1 MKIGSVDTEER
12 IVLVAEIGNNHEG
25 SFHLAQE
32 LIGQASEAGADA
44 VKLQT
49 LIPEYFVSHRD
60 RERLDTMRRFA
71 LSLADTEKLITDAS
85 GRGIYVFSTPL
96 DLVSLASLVP
106 LVDTIKVASGDIT
119 FTPLIEAVASSG
131 LDTIIS
137 TGASTLVEV
146 GIAVGVL
153 ESIWA
158 QDEVAPSL
166 GILHCVSNYPAL
178 PSSVNLRAIATL
190 AATFPRATIGY
201 SDHTIGVEAAV
212 LAAAAGARIIEKH
225 FTLDKEFSDFR
236 DHSLSADAQDLRHLR
251 DCLDRVELLLGKE
264 GKSPNESEISLI
276 PTIRRSLAVTKDLP
290 VGSTLGRTDLQCLRP
305 EGGLPPSA
313 LSATIGRRL
322 VVEKRAGEPLFE
334 SDLV

>member
-1 MKIGSVDTEER
+1 MKIGAVDTNKR

-25 SFHLAQE
+25 SFDLAQE
-32 LIGQASEAGADA
+32 LIGQAAEAGADA

-49 LIPEYFVSHRD
+49 LIPEYFVSLRD
-60 RERLDTMRRFA
+60 KERLDRMRRFA
-71 LSLADTEKLITDAS
+71 LSLADTEKLIQDAS
-85 GRGIYVFSTPL
+85 KQGIYVFSTPL
-96 DLVSLASLVP
+96 DLVSLAALIP

-119 FTPLIEAVASSG
+119 FTPLIEAVASSS

-146 GIAVGVL
+146 ASAVGVL
-153 ESIWA
+153 EAIWA
-158 QDEVAPSL
+158 QDEIAPSL
-166 GILHCVSNYPAL
+166 GILHCVSTYPAP
-178 PSSVNLRAIATL
+178 PSSLNLRAIATL
-190 AATFPRATIGY
+190 AAAFPKATIGY

-236 DHSLSADAQDLRHLR
+236 DHALSADAQDLRHLR
-251 DCLDRVELLLGKE
+251 ECLDRVELLLGRE
-264 GKSPNESEISLI
+264 EKSPDESEIALI
-276 PTIRRSLAVTKDLP
+276 PAIRRSLTVVRDLP
-290 VGSTLGRTDLQCLRP
+290 IGSTLEFADLQCVRP

-322 VVEKRAGEPLFE
+322 VVEKRAGEVLCE
-334 SDLV
+334 SDLG

>member
-71 LSLADTEKLITDAS
+71 LSLADTEKLITDAA

-190 AATFPRATIGY
+190 AATFPSATIGY